1 MQEAHVDIFYRSWR
15 PFAAVA
21 ALAGMVFAGAVQI
34 AHAQTASAKNWKDR
48 AEYDMYVEVGK
59 DIGAN
64 NFTKALTDLDAW
76 KSKYPQT
83 DYANQRTVLY
93 AQAYNGA
100 KQPAKA
106 LETASEL
113 LDKDL
118 NAAFPTPAEARDAL
132 TLLFTTTVAIQQI
145 PDPTP
150 AQIAIGEKAARALLA
165 FDRKP
170 EGTDDAAWNSAKP
183 QLQNAAKQG
192 ILFTSVVPG
201 NQALAK
207 KDCDTAI
214 SVYSKALTDNPNNA
228 FVAYSL
234 GQAYNCARQKDPSKT
249 EEIYPKAIYEFV
261 RAMVIDPS
269 LGGTQDGKKITDS
282 ITKIYINYHGSEEGL
297 DQLKEQAKA
306 APLPPAGFAIE
317 SATAAA
323 NRKQKEF
330 ESKYPQLAMWLGIK
344 SQLASPQGEQ
354 YFAST
359 MKDAAVPKL
368 KGMVV
373 EGKPACRS
381 KEILV
386 SVPEPEEKGTPQ
398 AVISLKLD
406 AALTGKPE
414 PGEIQFEG
422 VPTAFKPDP
431 FLLTMD
437 TEKAKIEGLKVSPCA
452 AAPAGRGG
460 VKKAA
465 PKKK

>member
-1 MQEAHVDIFYRSWR
+1 MHILIKNLKQ
-15 PFAAVA
+15 FAAVA
-21 ALAGMVFAGAVQI
+21 ALGAIVSAGAVP
-34 AHAQTASAKNWKDR
+34 AVYAQAAPAKNWKDR

-59 DIGAN
+59 DIAAN

-76 KSKYPQT
+76 KNKYPQT

-106 LETASEL
+106 LEVAAEI

-132 TLLFTTTVAIQQI
+132 TLLFTATVAIQQI

-150 AQIAIGEKAARALLA
+150 AQIATGEKAARALLS

-170 EGTDDAAWNSAKP
+170 EGTDDAAWNSAKT

-192 ILFTSVVPG
+192 LLFTSVIPG

-207 KDCDTAI
+207 KDCDTAV
-214 SVYSKALTDNPNNA
+214 SVYSKALTDNPQNA

-234 GQAYNCARQKDPSKT
+234 GQAYNCVRQKDPSKT
-249 EEIYPKAIYEFV
+249 DEVYPKAIYEFV

-269 LGGTQDGKKITDS
+269 LGGTQDGKKIADS

-297 DQLKEQAKA
+297 DKLKEQAKA
-306 APLPPAGFAIE
+306 SPLPPDGFVIE

-330 ESKYPQLAMWLGIK
+330 SEKYPQLALWLGIK

-354 YFAST
+354 YFATS

-368 KGMVV
+368 KGNVV

-386 SVPEPEEKGTPQ
+386 SVPEPDEKGAPQ
-398 AVISLKLD
+398 AVITLKLD
-406 AALTGKPE
+406 TALTGKPE

-422 VPTAFKPDP
+422 VPTAFKADP
-431 FLLTMD
+431 FMLTMD
-437 TEKAKIEGLKVSPCA
+437 TEKAKIEGLKVSACS
-452 AAPAGRGG
+452 AAPAGRSGAAKGG
-460 VKKAA
+460 TKKGAT
-465 PKKK
+465 KKK